1 MFTSCASDIVATLR
15 ERGFEVFLDLKF
27 HDIPNTTAMAVKAA
41 AETRRWSTRAL
52 LVDDDVPIRDL
63 LCDYLARFNIE
74 AVGVAD
80 GQAMRETLAAEPF
93 DVVVLDL
100 MLPGEDGLSLCRWLR
115 SESDIPIL
123 MLTARCEPTDR
134 IIGLELGADD
144 YMAKPF
150 EPRELVARIQTILRR
165 VRDDREGL
173 RADQRASIRF
183 DAWRL
188 NGVLRQLHSPEG
200 LVVPLSNAEFR
211 LLWVFLERPRR
222 VLSREQLLDAAR
234 GRSIE
239 AFDRSIDLL
248 VSRLRQK
255 LGDDPKSPRLIKTVR
270 GEGYLFDAREI
281 G

>member
-1 MFTSCASDIVATLR
+1 
-15 ERGFEVFLDLKF
+15 
-27 HDIPNTTAMAVKAA
+27 MAVKAA

>member
-1 MFTSCASDIVATLR
+1 MRAQEQAGLVLIVEDNRNISEMVGEYL
-15 ERGFEVFLDLKF
+15 ESRGFEVDYASDGLDGY
-27 HDIPNTTAMAVKAA
+27 
-41 AETRRWSTRAL
+41 R
-52 LVDDDVPIRDL
+52 
-63 LCDYLARFNIE
+63 
-74 AVGVAD
+74 
-80 GQAMRETLAAEPF
+80 LAAENNY
-93 DVVVLDL
+93 DVIVLDL
-100 MLPGEDGLSLCRWLR
+100 MLPGEDGLQLCRWLR
-115 SESDIPIL
+115 AESDIPIL

-165 VRDDREGL
+165 VRDDRSE
-173 RADQRASIRF
+173 QRANIRF
-183 DAWRL
+183 DNWRL
-188 NGVLRQLHSPEG
+188 NSVLRQLISADG

-211 LLWVFLERPRR
+211 LLWVFIERPRR

-255 LGDDPKSPRLIKTVR
+255 LGDDPKAPQLIKTVR
-270 GEGYLFDAREI
+270 GEGYLFDARDI

>member
-1 MFTSCASDIVATLR
+1 MQAST
-15 ERGFEVFLDLKF
+15 
-27 HDIPNTTAMAVKAA
+27 DIPVDNASTGDQ
-41 AETRRWSTRAL
+41 RWNTRAL
-52 LVDDDVPIRDL
+52 IVDDDVPIREL
-63 LCDYLARFNIE
+63 LCDYLARFNIQCR
-74 AVGVAD
+74 GVTD
-80 GQAMRETLAAEPF
+80 GNEMRKALEQENF
-93 DVVVLDL
+93 DVIVLDL

-115 SESDIPIL
+115 GTSDIPIL

-150 EPRELVARIQTILRR
+150 EPRELVARIQTVLRR
-165 VRDDREGL
+165 VRDDRN
-173 RADQRASIRF
+173 DQRSIVRF

-188 NGVLRQLHSPEG
+188 NSVLRQLTAADG

-211 LLWVFLERPRR
+211 LLRVFLERPRR

-255 LGDDPKSPRLIKTVR
+255 LGDDPKNPQLIKTVR
-270 GEGYLFDAREI
+270 GEGYLFDARDI

>member
-1 MFTSCASDIVATLR
+1 MI
-15 ERGFEVFLDLKF
+15 
-27 HDIPNTTAMAVKAA
+27 
-41 AETRRWSTRAL
+41 
-52 LVDDDVPIRDL
+52 VDDDVPIREL
-63 LCDYLARFNIE
+63 LIDYLARFDIF
-74 AVGVAD
+74 AAGVSD
-80 GQAMRETLAAEPF
+80 GTGMRQALSEDSYDL
-93 DVVVLDL
+93 VVLDL

-115 SESDIPIL
+115 SESSIPIL

-150 EPRELVARIQTILRR
+150 EPRELVARIQSILRR
-165 VRDDREGL
+165 VRDDRSE
-173 RADQRASIRF
+173 QRGNVRF
-183 DAWRL
+183 DQWRL
-188 NGVLRQLHSPEG
+188 NSVLRQLTSADG

-222 VLSREQLLDAAR
+222 VLSREQFLDAAR

-255 LGDDPKSPRLIKTVR
+255 LGDDPKSPNLIKTIR
-270 GEGYLFDAREI
+270 GEGYLFDARDI

>member
-1 MFTSCASDIVATLR
+1 MWLGAYADRHHQADDRTM
-15 ERGFEVFLDLKF
+15 
-27 HDIPNTTAMAVKAA
+27 HIPSVPLNDEPKGAVSADEK
-41 AETRRWSTRAL
+41 RWNTRAL
-52 LVDDDVPIRDL
+52 IVDDDVPIREL
-63 LCDYLARFNIE
+63 LIDYLARFNIL
-74 AVGVAD
+74 ATGVTD
-80 GQAMRETLAAEPF
+80 GAAMRVAMQAETF
-93 DVVVLDL
+93 GVVVLDL
-100 MLPGEDGLSLCRWLR
+100 MLPGEDGLTLCRWLR
-115 SESDIPIL
+115 AESDIPIL

-144 YMAKPF
+144 YMSKPF

-165 VRDDREGL
+165 VRDDRTE
-173 RADQRASIRF
+173 QRANIRF
-183 DAWRL
+183 DNWRL
-188 NGVLRQLHSPEG
+188 NSVLRQLVADDG

-211 LLWVFLERPRR
+211 LLWVFIERPRR

-255 LGDDPKSPRLIKTVR
+255 LGDDPKAPQLIKTVR
-270 GEGYLFDAREI
+270 GEGYLFDARDI